1 MKSDLEELGNTT
13 YSDTPQ
19 KSEPLENKV
28 KPAVAIAAGL
38 GLISFI
44 LPWLQLT
51 VFGFQV
57 FSVKGYEIPSTAEYV
72 GQWTIYFGGNSNG
85 VSVLTLLYLIPILFA
100 AIVALSLLKKNR
112 WIPLIGGINLV
123 LLVSFLGGL
132 FYNVGFNEAL
142 QLLSSGIYISL
153 IAGIVLVTSK
163 NW

>member
-1 MKSDLEELGNTT
+1 MEETQEA
-13 YSDTPQ
+13 TPKAPQ
-19 KSEPLENKV
+19 EIEQVIDKV
-28 KPAVAIAAGL
+28 KPAVVIAAGL
-38 GLISFI
+38 GLISFV

-57 FSVKGYEIPSTAEYV
+57 FSVKGYEIPTTAEYV

-85 VSVLTLLYLIPILFA
+85 ISVLILLYLIPILFTV
-100 AIVALSLLKKNR
+100 IVGLALLKKNR
-112 WIPLIGGINLV
+112 WIPLLGGVNLI
-123 LLVSFLGGL
+123 LLATFLGGL

-153 IAGIVLVTSK
+153 LAGIVLVYSK